1 MLAYKGFN
9 SNLTCTMG
17 KGTFQYEQG
26 VKYTEENAHCG
37 ADGFHATDDPLGV
50 LSYYNKSDD
59 RYFLVELGGNIDEDG
74 VNSRISAPEITLMRE
89 LSKTEMYMRGLIW
102 MSRHPKAK
110 RASVVR
116 EGTGDAAGSGH
127 VIVRGKHPKAR
138 GKKGDLLYIAKE
150 NRAGEITD
158 AGVYEIGIDGFEE
171 DVFYGVDGKAVHD
184 E

>member
-1 MLAYKGFN
+1 
-9 SNLTCTMG
+9 
-17 KGTFQYEQG
+17 
-26 VKYTEENAHCG
+26 
-37 ADGFHATDDPLGV
+37 
-50 LSYYNKSDD
+50 
-59 RYFLVELGGNIDEDG
+59 
-74 VNSRISAPEITLMRE
+74 
-89 LSKTEMYMRGLIW
+89 

-110 RASVVR
+110 MASVVR
-116 EGTGDAAGSGH
+116 EETGDAAGSGH

-158 AGVYEIGIDGFEE
+158 AGVYEVGIDGFEE